1 MVPRNQPFAVSK
13 CSFVFP
19 QLSFLRYRED
29 RCQVIK
35 NSLIRALAASQMLAS
50 SISSFG
56 QGLCLA
62 VPALQRSLQ
71 HLLCLQ
77 NSSSSSAAAFASKA
91 KEPPY
96 KKDQAQ
102 SAGIKKASAGDKPA
116 RAVSA
121 YAFFIKEQASARKG
135 EDGLNAPGMLK
146 RLGAEWKALQDSD
159 KQRYLDLAAKSKA
172 EVAEVRAA
180 KKAKRGPPTAY
191 NTFCG
196 EVAAE
201 FRASQQKVTG
211 PELLREASKRW
222 KALPASELQ
231 RRTAEAQLARDAW
244 KAQQLQQ
251 QQTW

>member
-1 MVPRNQPFAVSK
+1 MAIRTEPFVIAERSI
-13 CSFVFP
+13 FFP
-19 QLSFLRYRED
+19 YRSQLGYRED

-35 NSLIRALAASQMLAS
+35 NSLIRAQAVPQMLAA

-56 QGLCLA
+56 QGLSLA

-77 NSSSSSAAAFASKA
+77 NSSSSSAAACASKA
-91 KEPPY
+91 KAEPPY
-96 KKDQAQ
+96 KKDKSQ
-102 SAGIKKASAGDKPA
+102 SAASKKASAGDKPA

-121 YAFFIKEQASARKG
+121 YAYFIKEQSSARKG
-135 EDGLNAPGMLK
+135 EDGLNAPGMMK

-159 KQRYLDLAAKSKA
+159 KQPYMELAAKSKA
-172 EVAEVRAA
+172 AIAEVRAA
-180 KKAKRGPPTAY
+180 KKGKRGPPTAY

-222 KALPASELQ
+222 KALPATEVQ
-231 RRTAEAQLARDAW
+231 RRTAEARVARDAW
-244 KAQQLQQ
+244 KAQQ
-251 QQTW
+251 QTW